1 MRPRGFSTQAQAPMP
16 KKPPAPAPVA
26 EQVRS
31 LIRPGQSIEL
41 LKTLHIILRARGR

>member
-1 MRPRGFSTQAQAPMP
+1 MP

-41 LKTLHIILRARGR
+41 LKTLHILTREGALN